1 MLWRPRLSR
10 QEAASLRAFAHLQ
23 QFLAVSDPDTVAAFA
38 DSLDQA
44 SVSQLQAIAERLRA
58 ARQARRD
65 PQ

>member
-1 MLWRPRLSR
+1 
-10 QEAASLRAFAHLQ
+10 
-23 QFLAVSDPDTVAAFA
+23 VAAFA

-65 PQ
+65 PR